1 MEQVLCQAG
10 RTKIR
15 GLPGLTGRQNL
26 PSGTDDLVGA
36 MDMVEGVKAGRVGG
50 PAPFARDD
58 TRTAEELFSVEGPV
72 TSMTQN
78 ARLSAVPGIGVE
90 SMLALQA
97 VDEKAERERAA
108 RKRGTAMIAA
118 LTDLQRAM
126 LAREDPAAALRDLNE
141 LAGAVPSSDDPALGA
156 ILRAITL
163 RSRVEIARRDRRGG

>member
-1 MEQVLCQAG
+1 
-10 RTKIR
+10 
-15 GLPGLTGRQNL
+15 
-26 PSGTDDLVGA
+26 
-36 MDMVEGVKAGRVGG
+36 
-50 PAPFARDD
+50 
-58 TRTAEELFSVEGPV
+58 
-72 TSMTQN
+72 MTQN

-97 VDEKAERERAA
+97 VDEKAERDRAA

-126 LAREDPAAALRDLNE
+126 LAREDLRRRRFATSVN
-141 LAGAVPSSDDPALGA
+141 LAGAVPPSDDPALGA